1 MRVIEW
7 NVNGRSTRKRQAKA
21 SKFIFDKLMAYDP
34 DVIVLTEFVSAS
46 YEGLKAL
53 LGRQDYSCFHSD
65 KKGGGNEVFIA
76 YKKDKYE
83 SCDLSCSSAL
93 ELEKNQPNQP
103 NYLSL
108 ILKDLE
114 TGKKIVLGGVRITI
128 GGSDLFQDFKSRRQ
142 QLDWLTDKLKV
153 ELPTIL
159 IGDLNNGFYKPDE
172 EQTYIGKPR
181 QFYNY
186 YLIKKQMQDNAV
198 EVTTPANGKS
208 WKYCRLD
215 HCLSKHLKILSALYD
230 DSFMDDPDYK
240 HVVGYP
246 DHSQL
251 VVTYDF

>member
-1 MRVIEW
+1 MGELSMRLVEW
-7 NVNGRSTRKRQAKA
+7 NVNGRSTHKKQAKA
-21 SKFIFDKLMAYDP
+21 SNFIFKKLMDHNP
-34 DVIVLTEFVSAS
+34 DVVVLTEFVSAS
-46 YEGLKAL
+46 YKDLEIL
-53 LGRQDYSCFHSD
+53 LGQQDYSCFRS
-65 KKGGGNEVFIA
+65 GNIGNEILIA
-76 YKKDKYE
+76 IKKDKY
-83 SCDLSCSSAL
+83 DVFCSSAL
-93 ELEKNQPNQP
+93 ELEKNQPN
-103 NYLSL
+103 YLSL
-108 ILKDLE
+108 TLKDLE

-142 QLDWLTDKLKV
+142 QLNWLTDKLGKI
-153 ELPTIL
+153 ELPAL
-159 IGDLNNGFYKPDE
+159 IVGDLNNGFYKPDE
-172 EQTYIGKPR
+172 EQTFIGKPR

-240 HVVGYP
+240 YVVGYP